1 MNCKQD
7 LWEYLKQANKT
18 VVLYGM
24 GNGADK
30 ILQACAQKGV
40 AVSDVF
46 ASDGFVRGH
55 AFHGMQVKTWSEI
68 KALYGVQNV
77 IVLLCFG
84 TSRPE
89 VLENILRIRA
99 EAELYAPDVP
109 VFGDG
114 LFDRA
119 FCEAHREELAQARAL
134 LSDEASKTVFDCI
147 LNFKLTGELSHL
159 LTAQTDEDVL
169 MQTMVRPQEINCA
182 VDLGAYNG
190 DSVRALLDAKG
201 STVRVV
207 YAAEPDR
214 RNFQKLAAY
223 AEAEQRAE
231 VYPIHAGAWSEQA
244 VLCFDAEG
252 NRNATLAQNRSEVL
266 RERDT
271 RLREVAVDTV
281 DHMVKDAWVDYI
293 KYDVEG
299 SEREAVL
306 GSVETVKRCEPRL
319 MVSLY
324 HRNEDL
330 FALPLLL
337 HRLFPNYRGFYLRRR
352 CGVPAWDINLYVE
365 KEPKPK
371 ENG

>member
-1 MNCKQD
+1 MDCKRD
-7 LWEYLKQANKT
+7 LWEYLKQTEKT

-24 GNGADK
+24 GDGADK
-30 ILQACAQKGV
+30 ILQACAQKGI
-40 AVSDVF
+40 AVSAVF

-55 AFHGMQVKTWSEI
+55 FFHGMRVQTWSEI
-68 KALYGVQNV
+68 KAQYGAQNV

-109 VFGDG
+109 VFGEG
-114 LFDRA
+114 LFDSA
-119 FCEAHREELAQARAL
+119 FYQAHRGELEQARAL
-134 LSDEASKTVFDCI
+134 LSDEESKTVFDRI
-147 LNFKLTGELSHL
+147 LNFKLTGDVLQL
-159 LTAQTDEDVL
+159 MAAQTDEAEL
-169 MQTMVRPQEINCA
+169 MKTMVRPQEITCA

-190 DSVRALLDAKG
+190 DSVRALLDAEG
-201 STVRVV
+201 STVKTV

-214 RNFQKLAAY
+214 RNFQKLFAY
-223 AEAEQRAE
+223 AEAENRAQ
-231 VYPIHAGAWSEQA
+231 VYPIHTGVWSEKT
-244 VLCFDAEG
+244 VLFFDAEG
-252 NRNATLAQNRSEVL
+252 NRNASLAQNRSAVL
-266 RERDT
+266 RERGAK
-271 RLREVAVDTV
+271 LRELAVDTV
-281 DHMVKDAWVDYI
+281 DRLTAGQWVDYI

-306 GSVETVKRCEPRL
+306 GSVETVRRCEPRL

-337 HRLFPNYRGFYLRRR
+337 HKLFPAYRGFYLRRR
-352 CGVPAWDINLYVE
+352 GGVPAWDINLYVE
-365 KEPKPK
+365 KEPKI
-371 ENG
+371 

>member
-1 MNCKQD
+1 MTLKQD
-7 LWEYLKQANKT
+7 LWEYLKQTEKT

-30 ILQACAQKGV
+30 ILQACAQKGI
-40 AVSDVF
+40 AVSDIF

-55 AFHGMQVKTWSEI
+55 AFHGMSVKTWGEI
-68 KALYGVQNV
+68 KALYGEQNV

-89 VLENILRIRA
+89 VLANIFRIRA

-114 LFDRA
+114 IFDRA
-119 FCEAHREELAQARAL
+119 FYLAHRAELEQARAL
-134 LSDEASKTVFDCI
+134 LSDEESKAVFDRI
-147 LNFKLTGELSHL
+147 LRYKLTGDLLQLTEAQAEEAEL
-159 LTAQTDEDVL
+159 
-169 MQTMVRPQEINCA
+169 MKTMVRPQEIKCA

-190 DSVRALLDAKG
+190 DSVRALLDAEG
-201 STVRVV
+201 STVQTVV
-207 YAAEPDR
+207 AAEPDN
-214 RNFQKLAAY
+214 RNFQKLFVY
-223 AEAEQRAE
+223 AEAEKRAR
-231 VYPIHAGAWSEQA
+231 VCPVHTGVWSERT

-252 NRNATLAQNRSEVL
+252 NRNASFAQNRSTVL
-266 RERDT
+266 QGRGA
-271 RLREVAVDTV
+271 RLQEVAVDTV
-281 DHMVKDAWVDYI
+281 DHLAEGYPVDYI

-299 SEREAVL
+299 SEKEALL

-337 HRLFPNYRGFYLRRR
+337 HRLFPAYRGFYLRRR
-352 CGVPAWDINLYVE
+352 GGVPAWDINLYVE
-365 KEPKPK
+365 KEPR
-371 ENG
+371 